1 MKLDYPDKD
10 LFLELKQGKVSVFK
24 RIYDDY
30 WYDLYRYAYN
40 IVRDKG
46 VSEEIVQETFFSL
59 WNKRQKLQVDRSMRA
74 YLFTAVKYQTI
85 SHIRAAKVRTNY
97 AAGFAWFESTM
108 VDNSNEENIH
118 FSDLKRHIEVETA
131 KLPEKCRQIFQ
142 MSRNEHQSVQAI
154 SDMLNLSHKTVENQ
168 LSKALKHLR
177 SSLGHFLFVFVAFAL
192 SL

>member
-40 IVRDKG
+40 IVWDKG

-59 WNKRQKLQVDRSMRA
+59 WNKRQKLQVDRSIRA

-85 SHIRAAKVRTNY
+85 SHIRAVKVRNNY
-97 AAGFAWFESTM
+97 AEGFAWFESTK

-118 FSDLKRHIEVETA
+118 FSDLKRHIEAETA